1 MKILRQHVLATLA
14 VMIIAAAC
22 GTFVGYWLAHTI
34 AVRTTKSR
42 LDQYAG
48 RIMADEE
55 ATSVESRTA
64 LAAVGA
70 SRYPPCSNA
79 EVEYFRTLVLASEHL
94 NDAGR
99 IRNGKVE
106 CSVALGRPTQPSWQS
121 KPDFT
126 QQDGSILYK
135 NPASHQNDGLTTI
148 TLQLGDT
155 FVVYTPLTR
164 IPLEPAPMHFT
175 ETVADAPTQTH
186 GRLLGESPQAS
197 VAILTSEG
205 RARLGNNLYAT
216 RCSTRFFNCVTA
228 YTSIPEVMQA
238 SRAKFIGFIALF
250 RLLGGLTGF
259 VLSFLYYRYRN
270 VEHQLRRAIR
280 RDELFLVYQ
289 PIVKLRSRRMIG
301 AEALVRWTN
310 KQGVAVGP
318 DVFIKIAEA
327 HGFVG
332 AITRLVVRQALRDFG
347 ETLRSHP
354 GFRLSINVAAAD
366 LADPGFLPMLDRALD
381 EAAVPARSIAI
392 EITEGDTVRREAAI
406 ETIRGLRERGHS
418 VHIDDFGTGYS
429 SLSYLRDLSVDAIK
443 IDRAFTRT
451 IGTDSAIVAIVPQI
465 LAMAEALKL
474 EVIVEGIETGLQA
487 EYFAGCSLPIFAQ
500 GWLIEG
506 PVPVEKLLRLL
517 AEDDKKAQV
526 TTASLEPLNEGPGI
540 FDNTRKIAPASSD

>member
-1 MKILRQHVLATLA
+1 MAILKQHFLTTLVA
-14 VMIIAAAC
+14 MIVAAAC
-22 GTFVGYWLAHTI
+22 GTVAGYWLVNTI
-34 AVRTTKSR
+34 AVRTTESR

-64 LAAVGA
+64 LAAVEA
-70 SRYPPCSNA
+70 SRYPTCSNA
-79 EVEYFRTLVLASEHL
+79 EIDYFRTLVFASGHL
-94 NDAGR
+94 KDAGR
-99 IRNGKVE
+99 MQNGKVQ
-106 CSVALGRPTQPSWQS
+106 CSAALGQPAQPSEQS

-135 NPASHQNDGLTTI
+135 DQAQYRNNGLTTI
-148 TLQLGDT
+148 TLQRGDS
-155 FVVYTPLTR
+155 FVVFAPLTR
-164 IPLEPAPMHFT
+164 MPLEPPMHFT

-205 RARLGNNLYAT
+205 RARRGDNLYAT

-228 YTSIPEVMQA
+228 YTSLPEVMQA
-238 SRAKFIGFIALF
+238 NRAKFIGFVALF

-259 VLSFLYYRYRN
+259 VLSGFYYRYKS

-289 PIVKLRSRRMIG
+289 PIVQLQSRRIIG

-310 KQGVAVGP
+310 RQGVAVGP
-318 DVFIKIAEA
+318 DDFIKIAEK

-347 ETLRSHP
+347 ETLRSHL
-354 GFRLSINVAAAD
+354 GFRLSINAAGAD
-366 LADPGFLPMLDRALD
+366 LADPSFLPMLNRCLD
-381 EAAVPARSIAI
+381 EAAVPARNVAI
-392 EITEGDTVRREAAI
+392 ELTESSTVMRKVAI
-406 ETIRGLRERGHS
+406 DTIRGLRARGHS

-429 SLSYLRDLSVDAIK
+429 SLSYLHDLSVDAIK
-443 IDRAFTRT
+443 IDKAFTQAV
-451 IGTDSAIVAIVPQI
+451 GTGSAIVAIVPQI

-474 EVIVEGIETGLQA
+474 QVIVEGVETEEQA
-487 EYFAGCSLPIFAQ
+487 SYFSSASGPIFAQ
-500 GWLIEG
+500 GWLFG
-506 PVPVEKLLRLL
+506 RPVPATEFLRLL
-517 AEDDKKAQV
+517 AEDEEK
-526 TTASLEPLNEGPGI
+526 N
-540 FDNTRKIAPASSD
+540 PALADEN

>member
-1 MKILRQHVLATLA
+1 MKILRRHVLTTLA
-14 VMIIAAAC
+14 AMIIAAVC
-22 GTFVGYWLAHTI
+22 GTLVGYWLARTI
-34 AVRTTKSR
+34 AVRTTESR

-64 LAAVGA
+64 LAAVRA
-70 SRYPPCSNA
+70 SRYPMCSNA
-79 EVEYFRTLVLASEHL
+79 EVDYFRTLVLASGHL
-94 NDAGR
+94 KDAGR
-99 IRNGKVE
+99 MRNGKVE
-106 CSVALGRPTQPSWQS
+106 CSAALGRPTQPSWQS

-135 NPASHQNDGLTTI
+135 NPAPHQNDGLTTI

-155 FVVYTPLTR
+155 FVVFAPLIR

-197 VAILTSEG
+197 VAILTSG
-205 RARLGNNLYAT
+205 GNARLGDNLYAT
-216 RCSTRFFNCVTA
+216 RCSIRFFNCVTA
-228 YTSIPEVMQA
+228 YPSIPEVMQA

-250 RLLGGLTGF
+250 RLLGGLTGL
-259 VLSFLYYRYRN
+259 VLSFLYYRYRS
-270 VEHQLRRAIR
+270 VEQQLRRAIR

-289 PIVKLRSRRMIG
+289 PIVKLQSRRMIG
-301 AEALVRWTN
+301 AEALARWTN

-318 DVFIKIAEA
+318 DVFIKIAET

-347 ETLRSHP
+347 ETLSSHP

-443 IDRAFTRT
+443 IDRAFTQT
-451 IGTDSAIVAIVPQI
+451 IGTESAIVAIVPQI

-487 EYFAGCSLPIFAQ
+487 EYFAASSLPIFAQ

-506 PVPVEKLLRLL
+506 PVPVEEFLRLL
-517 AEDDKKAQV
+517 AEDDDRAQV
-526 TTASLEPLNEGPGI
+526 TTASLEPLNESPGI
-540 FDNTRKIAPASSD
+540 FDNTPKIVPASSG

>member
-1 MKILRQHVLATLA
+1 MKILWRDVLTTLVA
-14 VMIIAAAC
+14 MIIAAAC
-22 GTFVGYWLAHTI
+22 GTLVGYWLTRTI
-34 AVRTTKSR
+34 AVRTTESQ
-42 LDQYAG
+42 LDLYAG

-64 LAAVGA
+64 LAAVRA
-70 SRYPPCSNA
+70 SRYPTCSNA
-79 EVEYFRTLVLASEHL
+79 DVEYFRTLIFASGHL
-94 NDAGR
+94 KDAGR
-99 IRNGKVE
+99 MRNGKVE
-106 CSVALGRPTQPSWQS
+106 CSAVLGQHTQPSGQA

-135 NPASHQNDGLTTI
+135 NPASHKNDGLTTI
-148 TLQLGDT
+148 TLQLGDA
-155 FVVYTPLTR
+155 FVVFAPLIR

-175 ETVADAPTQTH
+175 ETVADVPTQTH
-186 GRLLGESPQAS
+186 GRLLGESPQVS
-197 VAILTSEG
+197 LAILTSEG
-205 RARLGNNLYAT
+205 RARLGDNMYAT
-216 RCSTRFFNCVTA
+216 RCSSRFFNCVTA
-228 YTSIPEVMQA
+228 YTSIPEVVQA

-250 RLLGGLTGF
+250 RVLGGLTGL
-259 VLSFLYYRYRN
+259 VLSFVYYRYRS

-289 PIVKLRSRRMIG
+289 PIVKLQSRRMIG
-301 AEALVRWTN
+301 AEALARWTN
-310 KQGVAVGP
+310 KQGVAIGP

-332 AITRLVVRQALRDFG
+332 AITRLVVRQTLRDFA

-381 EAAVPARSIAI
+381 EAAVPARSMAI
-392 EITEGDTVRREAAI
+392 EITEGATVNREATI
-406 ETIRGLRERGHS
+406 KTIRGLRERGHS

-443 IDRAFTRT
+443 IDRAFTQT
-451 IGTDSAIVAIVPQI
+451 IGTESAIVAIVPQI

-487 EYFAGCSLPIFAQ
+487 EYFASCNLPIFAQ

-517 AEDDKKAQV
+517 AEDDENAQV
-526 TTASLEPLNEGPGI
+526 TTANLEPLKESPGI
-540 FDNTRKIAPASSD
+540 VDNTPKITTASSD

>member
-1 MKILRQHVLATLA
+1 MKILRRHVLTTLA
-14 VMIIAAAC
+14 AMIIAAAC
-22 GTFVGYWLAHTI
+22 GTLVGYWMSHTI
-34 AVRTTKSR
+34 AVRTIESR

-55 ATSVESRTA
+55 ATYIESRTA

-70 SRYPPCSNA
+70 SRYPMCSNA
-79 EVEYFRTLVLASEHL
+79 EVDYFRTLVFESGHL
-94 NDAGR
+94 KDAGR
-99 IRNGKVE
+99 MRNGKVE
-106 CSVALGRPTQPSWQS
+106 CSAALGQPTQSSGHS

-135 NPASHQNDGLTTI
+135 NSAPHQNDGLTTI

-155 FVVYTPLTR
+155 FVVFTPLTR
-164 IPLEPAPMHFT
+164 ITLEPAPMHFT
-175 ETVADAPTQTH
+175 ETVADTPTQTH
-186 GRLLGESPQAS
+186 SRLLGESPKAS

-205 RARLGNNLYAT
+205 RARIGDNLYAT
-216 RCSTRFFNCVTA
+216 RCSIRFFNCVTA
-228 YTSIPEVMQA
+228 YTSIPEVIQA
-238 SRAKFIGFIALF
+238 NRAKFIGLIAVF
-250 RLLGGLTGF
+250 RVLGGLTGI
-259 VLSFLYYRYRN
+259 VLSFLYYRYQS

-289 PIVKLRSRRMIG
+289 PIVKLQSRRMIG
-301 AEALVRWTN
+301 AEALARWTN

-332 AITRLVVRQALRDFG
+332 AITRLVVRQALRDLG

-366 LADPGFLPMLDRALD
+366 LTDPGFLPMLDRALN
-381 EAAVPARSIAI
+381 EAAVPARSMAI
-392 EITEGDTVRREAAI
+392 EITEGDTVRREATI
-406 ETIRGLRERGHS
+406 KTIRGLRERGHS

-443 IDRAFTRT
+443 IDRAFTQT
-451 IGTDSAIVAIVPQI
+451 IGTESAIVAIVPQI

-487 EYFAGCSLPIFAQ
+487 EYFAACSLPIFAQ
-500 GWLIEG
+500 GWLIKG
-506 PVPVEKLLRLL
+506 PAPVKEFLRLL
-517 AEDDKKAQV
+517 AEDDERAQV
-526 TTASLEPLNEGPGI
+526 TAASLEPLNEGPGI
-540 FDNTRKIAPASSD
+540 LDNTPKIVPSSSG